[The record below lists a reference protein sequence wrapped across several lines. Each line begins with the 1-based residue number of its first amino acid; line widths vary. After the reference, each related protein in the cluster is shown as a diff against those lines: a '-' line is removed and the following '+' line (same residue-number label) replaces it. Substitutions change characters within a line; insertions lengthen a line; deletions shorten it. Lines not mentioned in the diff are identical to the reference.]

1 MLFEFWKF
9 TSNDISGSKRIQ
21 TAHAIGLSLRLSVFN
36 PSQAWY
42 LHNKYGLSLRF
53 SDSIFSTKRNSDF
66 WENSQKWDSDQ
77 EQEVMH
83 HVDHVALMSLVTF
96 QCDVTILR
104 LCLSEKMLPSDYD
117 QNHFFKLKIDLM
129 IFWINFVTLTGIV
142 QKKLPSNVDSNVSVD
157 IQLLTNSWHPM
168 AWTGE

>member
-1 MLFEFWKF
+1 
-9 TSNDISGSKRIQ
+9 
-21 TAHAIGLSLRLSVFN
+21 
-36 PSQAWY
+36 
-42 LHNKYGLSLRF
+42 
-53 SDSIFSTKRNSDF
+53 
-66 WENSQKWDSDQ
+66 
-77 EQEVMH
+77 MH

-157 IQLLTNSWHPM
+157 IQLLTNS
-168 AWTGE
+168 